1 MTCVKKK
8 LLQGLLGGGRT
19 ADGLHKIG
27 ILKSFI
33 YFAHFTA
40 ANATVLAEAGAEA
53 VVETALLCG
62 ILWWQAWRS
71 QLKCHQLWLKFVA
84 KALKVIYA
92 ILYFTFS
99 RDQFRKYGKKC
110 IPPNL
115 FESYAVRILH
125 EVGVAVVGGGG
136 ETKCIKIFPGP

>member
-1 MTCVKKK
+1 M
-8 LLQGLLGGGRT
+8 
-19 ADGLHKIG
+19 HKIG

-71 QLKCHQLWLKFVA
+71 QVKCHQLWLKFVA

-99 RDQFRKYGKKC
+99 RNQFRKYGEQC
-110 IPPNL
+110 ISRPHPHL

-125 EVGVAVVGGGG
+125 EVGVVVEGG
-136 ETKCIKIFPGP
+136 EG